1 MNTAKRDKI
10 ILSVLIIIII
20 AAIMYYV
27 AINPCVKKVKD
38 LNAKI
43 DSASTEIDG
52 FKNKQNMI
60 DNLQIELDEMEAKVA
75 EKEGDMSKFGD
86 SALYLSDFQDITE
99 NRATSTKILFTDIAA
114 SESGQYSII
123 RANISFEC
131 KYDDFKY
138 IMTQLFE
145 NHVNC
150 YDVKVT
156 ASGAVLGATEEDGE
170 IDVDS
175 VLTVSFT
182 ADYVSCSGLYT
193 PLDYDF
199 LSHNYGLSELFDG
212 LLTGAPVV
220 NNDIEL
226 TA

>member
-10 ILSVLIIIII
+10 ILSVLIIIVI

-27 AINPCVKKVKD
+27 AINPSVKKIKD

-43 DSASTEIDG
+43 DSASSDIDG
-52 FKNKQNMI
+52 FKNKQNQI
-60 DNLQIELDEMEAKVA
+60 DDLQIKLDEMNAKVA

-138 IMTQLFE
+138 IMTKLFE
-145 NHVNC
+145 SHVHC

-156 ASGAVLGATEEDGE
+156 ASGAVLGTTEDDES
-170 IDVDS
+170 DVDS
-175 VLTVSFT
+175 TLTVSFT

-193 PLDYDF
+193 PIDYDF
-199 LSHNYGLSELFDG
+199 LSDNYGLSELFDG
-212 LLTGAPVV
+212 LLTGAPIV
-220 NNDIEL
+220 NEDVEL

>member
-10 ILSVLIIIII
+10 ILSVLIVIVI

-27 AINPCVKKVKD
+27 SINPCIKKVKE

-43 DSASTEIDG
+43 DSASNDIRG
-52 FKNKQNMI
+52 FKNKQNQI

-75 EKEGDMSKFGD
+75 EKEGDMSRFGD
-86 SALYLSDFQDITE
+86 SALYLANFQDITE
-99 NRATSTKILFTDIAA
+99 NRAKSTKIVFTDIAS

-138 IMTQLFE
+138 IMTQLYE
-145 NHVNC
+145 SHVKC

-156 ASGAVLGATEEDGE
+156 ASGAVLGTMDDGQV
-170 IDVDS
+170 DVDS
-175 VLTVSFT
+175 TLTVSFT
-182 ADYVSCSGLYT
+182 ADYVSRSGLYT
-193 PLDYDF
+193 PIDYDF
-199 LSHNYGLSELFDG
+199 LTHNYGLSELFDG
-212 LLTGAPVV
+212 LLTGTPVV
-220 NNDIEL
+220 DDDVEL